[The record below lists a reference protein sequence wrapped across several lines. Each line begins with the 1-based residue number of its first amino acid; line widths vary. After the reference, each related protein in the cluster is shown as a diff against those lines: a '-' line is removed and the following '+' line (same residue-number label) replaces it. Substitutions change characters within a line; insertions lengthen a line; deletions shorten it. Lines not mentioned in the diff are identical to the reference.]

1 MELNYLLQQAIMNIQ
16 NLQEYYEYQIKKTES
31 YVNKEIK
38 KYKYGVIL
46 EKYFI
51 NTSKLSFLNTPGV
64 TFGLHGEWANTIS
77 LQVQPS
83 S

>member
-51 NTSKLSFLNTPGV
+51 RQQGTSGKRRT
-64 TFGLHGEWANTIS
+64 TCD
-77 LQVQPS
+77 
-83 S
+83 